1 VDVGVLGQSP
11 DEKLAYV
18 RSVVV
23 QLRFLGV
30 FLGHD
35 PSVSWYGGIILED
48 GSGNIAEFEK

>member
-1 VDVGVLGQSP
+1 MDVGVLGQSP